1 MNTLAVLGVVLGI
14 IVIWAISFM
23 RNCDI
28 LGKIGVN
35 KRITQNLCKKYNQKV
50 IRGKNGRFKSVKSP
64 HIKKS

>member
-14 IVIWAISFM
+14 IFIWAISFM
-23 RNCDI
+23 RTCDI

-50 IRGKNGRFKSVKSP
+50 IRDNNGRFKSVKSP
-64 HIKKS
+64 HIKKV